1 MKIQLYKNKY
11 YNIYIN
17 KDIEFINE
25 VDGYFRFDTTLLEP
39 SIEIEISDY
48 NSLEYYLDIVTF
60 GGDDIAYLDDST
72 EIDVDA
78 YVSDNIFNVNY
89 IYIEEFKRYYYVNNI
104 DIVSNKI
111 FRFNCSVDTLMSHK
125 EDILN
130 LDALV
135 SRNEYTYDD
144 TIEDTLAPYEYMLD
158 VEESDVDISTAD
170 LTFNPSMNDYYNVYE
185 NYVISYL
192 TQGGLDYSRRVI
204 ESPNPVLPDVS
215 DTTKGFNNCNRLS
228 VMSLSYVKSLATYL
242 IDHESDAT
250 FIMSLVAYPFE
261 IPAYSTIG
269 SLRLGKKQISSVMVH
284 DIISAVSPY
293 YKIGSFRINYENYN
307 SIEPYTKYEL
317 FLPYYGYV
325 ELKSSDIINSNIEI
339 YYSFD
344 YANGSAKINVINA
357 SKNYVIKSVTA
368 QIGIIIPLSRTNN
381 QQLNDEK
388 SQLAI
393 KTSIG
398 VLGSMISM
406 VGGVASS
413 NPFLVANAVAGLTST
428 IADTSVQLAQMHE
441 KASVSNANGSEG
453 LYGCQIPRIK
463 KTKYIRKNVLDYSK
477 YYGKPLN
484 QRYKLSDLSGYTIVK
499 EIRLNNVTAT
509 DTEKADIDSLL
520 KNGIVL

>member
-1 MKIQLYKNKY
+1 MKIQLYKNKL

-25 VDGYFRFDTTLLEP
+25 VEGYFRYDTTLLEP
-39 SIEIEISDY
+39 SIEIEINDY
-48 NSLEYYLDIVTF
+48 NSLEYYLDIVTS
-60 GGDDIAYLDDST
+60 GGDDIAYLDGSS
-72 EIDVDA
+72 EFDVDA

-135 SRNEYTYDD
+135 SRNEFTYDD
-144 TIEDTLAPYEYMLD
+144 TIEDNLIPYEYKLD
-158 VEESDVDISTAD
+158 VLESDIDTTTAD
-170 LTFNPSMNDYYNVYE
+170 LSFDASLNDEYDTLHNFI
-185 NYVISYL
+185 ISYF
-192 TQGGLDYSRRVI
+192 TNGGLNYDNRVI
-204 ESPNPVLPDVS
+204 ESPNPILPDVS
-215 DTTKGFNNCNRLS
+215 DTTKGITNCNRLDAI
-228 VMSLSYVKSLATYL
+228 SLSYVKQLASYL
-242 IDHESDAT
+242 IDNESDAT
-250 FIMSLVAYPFE
+250 FIMSLIAYPFE
-261 IPAYSTIG
+261 IPSSSAIKEF
-269 SLRLGKKQISSVMVH
+269 RLGKKNITSVKVYEL
-284 DIISAVSPY
+284 DSAVSPY
-293 YKIGSFRINYENYN
+293 YKIGSFHIDYDDF
-307 SIEPYTKYEL
+307 SDIEPYTKYEL
-317 FLPYYGYV
+317 YLPYYGYV
-325 ELKSSDIINSNIEI
+325 ELKSSDILDSNIDI

-344 YANGSAKINVINA
+344 YATGSAKINVINA

-368 QIGIIIPLSRTNN
+368 QIGIIIPLNRTNN

-413 NPFLVANAVAGLTST
+413 NPFLVANAFTGLTST
-428 IADTSVQLAQMHE
+428 IADTSVQLNQMHE
-441 KASVSNANGSEG
+441 KASVSNANGFEG
-453 LYGCQIPRIK
+453 LYGCQYPRLK
-463 KTKYIRKNVLDYSK
+463 TTKYIKKNILDYNK

-484 QRYKLSDLSGYTIVK
+484 QTYKLSELSGYTIVK

-509 DTEKADIDSLL
+509 DTEKADIESLL